1 MSGIEAT
8 DGGVEDG
15 LGGGEEGV
23 ESRQSEMVAFCCLPL
38 SLFNRRG
45 EAESPAQH
53 KLAPVRLASA
63 GWMMDILEATQDD
76 GRQASSW
83 FLRSTTMEYMYHSFQ
98 SSPVVTELQ
107 YLRSEQGGFSLY

>member
-1 MSGIEAT
+1 MGSRGWVRRRGGGSGIKAER
-8 DGGVEDG
+8 DGSLV
-15 LGGGEEGV
+15 
-23 ESRQSEMVAFCCLPL
+23 LPT

-76 GRQASSW
+76 GRQTSSW